1 MQKEEAI
8 RIRET
13 CNDAKSRLDILSY
26 QKKEL
31 DNRRRQLEALLK
43 RQRELEE
50 KKGLCRKQKDTGA
63 EKRSISELP

>member
-50 KKGLCRKQKDTGA
+50 KERTVQKAEGYWSRKK
-63 EKRSISELP
+63 KHI